1 MAAITYK
8 CPNCGG
14 GLIFEPETQKYK
26 CEYCLSRFMQADL
39 EGQAFGENGG
49 ETAETGEEEAALAD
63 GGYSA
68 AGEAAVYSCPSCG
81 AEDRKSVV

>member
-8 CPNCGG
+8 CPTCGG

-49 ETAETGEEEAALAD
+49 ETAETGEEEAALA
-63 GGYSA
+63 
-68 AGEAAVYSCPSCG
+68 AGEFSEWAVSFRE
-81 AEDRKSVV
+81 AFLELK